1 MICVGGARRSYGLAE
16 RGVLGDV
23 ERHAVGELDAVG
35 LVGAGLVER
44 DERAAQR
51 LLVLGADGDGEA
63 VDDGGEDLQQLRD
76 AVVLLVLVEEL
87 VEDVVDRLADGDAAV
102 GQLAVDAV
110 RHRLQTLALA
120 LVHRVE
126 QRDQV
131 AQKGVVDESLAQVV
145 VDLRGKHQVDQQLV
159 YQRDVRPLGVRK
171 HLVVVVVAATAR
183 VHQTAQVRQRTEQV
197 YADHV
202 QRVLQAAHVV
212 EERAVRQRANAPS
225 PHRLGGV
232 HQLQQGAPLH
242 LARSLLAVVLEVEAN
257 AADEELLPEKGT
269 ALRNRGL
276 FA

>member
-1 MICVGGARRSYGLAE
+1 MICVREERESYGLAE

-35 LVGAGLVER
+35 LVGARFVER
-44 DERAAQR
+44 NERAAQR
-51 LLVLGADGDGEA
+51 LLVLGTDGDGEA
-63 VDDGGEDLQQLRD
+63 VDDGREDLQQLRD

-131 AQKGVVDESLAQVV
+131 AQEGVVDESLAQVV
-145 VDLRGKHQVDQQLV
+145 VDLRRQHQVDQQLV
-159 YQRDVRPLGVRK
+159 HQRDVRPLGVRK
-171 HLVVVVVAATAR
+171 HLAVVIVAAAAR
-183 VHQTAQVRQRTEQV
+183 VNQIALVRQRAEQIH
-197 YADHV
+197 ADHV

-212 EERAVRQRANAPS
+212 EERATRHRIPLPP

-232 HQLQQGAPLH
+232 HQLQQRAALH
-242 LARSLLAVVLEVEAN
+242 LARSLLTLMLEVEAD

-269 ALRNRGL
+269 ALRNGRI
-276 FA
+276 

>member
-1 MICVGGARRSYGLAE
+1 MICVGEEPRAYGLAE

-35 LVGAGLVER
+35 LVGARFMER
-44 DERAAQR
+44 DERATQR
-51 LLVLGADGDGEA
+51 LLVFRTDGDGEP

-126 QRDQV
+126 QSDQMT
-131 AQKGVVDESLAQVV
+131 QEGVVDESLAQIV
-145 VDLRGKHQVDQQLV
+145 VDLRGEHQVNQQLV
-159 YQRDVRPLGVRK
+159 HQRNVRPLRVRK
-171 HLVVVVVAATAR
+171 HLAVVIVAAAAR
-183 VHQTAQVRQRTEQV
+183 VHQIAQVWQRAEQID
-197 YADHV
+197 ADHV
-202 QRVLQAAHVV
+202 QRVLQTAHVV
-212 EERAVRQRANAPS
+212 EERARRHRSHRTP

-232 HQLQQGAPLH
+232 HQLQQGASLH
-242 LARSLLAVVLEVEAN
+242 LTRSLLAFVFEVEAN
-257 AADEELLPEKGT
+257 AADEQLLPEKGA
-269 ALRNRGL
+269 ALGNRSVL
-276 FA
+276 E

>member
-1 MICVGGARRSYGLAE
+1 MMICVGGARRSYGLAE

-145 VDLRGKHQVDQQLV
+145 VDLRGEHQVDQQLV

-171 HLVVVVVAATAR
+171 HLVVVVVATTAR
-183 VHQTAQVRQRTEQV
+183 VHQTAQVR
-197 YADHV
+197 
-202 QRVLQAAHVV
+202 
-212 EERAVRQRANAPS
+212 
-225 PHRLGGV
+225 
-232 HQLQQGAPLH
+232 
-242 LARSLLAVVLEVEAN
+242 
-257 AADEELLPEKGT
+257 
-269 ALRNRGL
+269 
-276 FA
+276 